1 MKANNHLDE
10 TSAKILLERAL
21 IKDENGNYKFSRDLN
36 VKNTVIIIYFQ
47 LNECKRKSYNKQ
59 HFYSNL

>member
-21 IKDENGNYKFSRDLN
+21 VKDENGNYKFSRDLN
-36 VKNTVIIIYFQ
+36 VKNTVNIINYRLIG
-47 LNECKRKSYNKQ
+47 
-59 HFYSNL
+59 